1 MNRYERY
8 LADYRAEK
16 ANTGELLALT
26 GEELAHSIARLAEA
40 DQAELTQAAVY
51 CLEVALDHC
60 RELCRDAMPDQA
72 AASLIGLLFML
83 LHRKVNPEAL
93 PALYCRAL
101 TEVVFTSFAAA
112 QKAQSEGDAYAREHW
127 TAIVLQQVAL
137 AAATLRFL
145 APTEG
150 VNPDQCAKI
159 LEIADKDASVPTTWH
174 SAPITP
180 RSAID
185 ILGDSTSRLLALG
198 LLD

>member
-60 RELCRDAMPDQA
+60 RELCRGAMPDQA

-83 LHRKVNPEAL
+83 LHRKVNPESL
-93 PALYCRAL
+93 PELYCRAL

-150 VNPDQCAKI
+150 VNPGPMCQNTGDCRKGRI
-159 LEIADKDASVPTTWH
+159 
-174 SAPITP
+174 
-180 RSAID
+180 RSHH
-185 ILGDSTSRLLALG
+185 LALRTNHSPKRHRHSWRLNLAPPG
-198 LLD
+198 LGTA